1 MATVSAQ
8 QHAPIAKVLGRARRL
23 SGRLTGRAAQ
33 PWMGSV
39 RSVQTGQKVAAL
51 TFDDGPH
58 PEYTPRLLDV
68 LAKHGA
74 KATFFIVGRA
84 AEAYPDVMERIAA
97 EGHALANHTWDHRS
111 VPLLTKRERI
121 EQMSRCSAA
130 LAPYGGDNKLFR
142 PPFGNQSWASR
153 LDALRLGYE
162 VVAWSHHALDWLEH
176 DAAFI
181 EERLA
186 GQLQPG
192 NIFLLHD
199 ALYRAEP
206 ERLDRTP
213 CIKAVDTL
221 LTNSDYRFVTV
232 PKLLKEGKP
241 QKTMWFKKPDKAW
254 VTRAGIVEGS
264 EL

>member
-8 QHAPIAKVLGRARRL
+8 HHVSIAKVLGYARKL
-23 SGRLTGRAAQ
+23 SNRVTGRIAQ

-39 RSVQTGQKVAAL
+39 RSVQTDQKVASL

-68 LAKHGA
+68 LAKHSA
-74 KATFFIVGRA
+74 KATFFIVGKA
-84 AEAYPDVMERIAA
+84 AEAYPDVMERLAA

-111 VPLLTKRERI
+111 VPLLTQQERL
-121 EQMSRCSAA
+121 EQMTRCSAA
-130 LAPYGGDNKLFR
+130 LEPYGGDNKLFR
-142 PPFGNQSWASR
+142 PPFGNQSWESR

-176 DAAFI
+176 DAEFI
-181 EERLA
+181 TERLTH
-186 GQLQPG
+186 QLQPG
-192 NIFLLHD
+192 SIFLLHD

-213 CIKAVDTL
+213 CIEAVDTL
-221 LTNSDYRFVTV
+221 LSESDYSFVTV
-232 PKLLKEGKP
+232 PELLKRGKAC
-241 QKTMWFKKPDKAW
+241 KTMWFKKPDKAW
-254 VTRAGIVEGS
+254 VSRAGVIEGS
-264 EL
+264 TL